1 MAASKRLHPLSQ
13 RLPGSWT
20 RKRTKTAV
28 AAVALVALGLVA
40 PTAAS
45 ADTLSMYYARD
56 RAMDTWWVDTCYRYS
71 PHKTSCDA
79 NVQGTTFGDVHCG
92 YSSCHSTDTTRTCWR
107 RVWAILS
114 PHNQPWR
121 VRYVSSYA
129 HCRTSS
135 DTSYY

>member
-56 RAMDTWWVDTCYRYS
+56 RASTVAINWWANSPMDT
-71 PHKTSCDA
+71 
-79 NVQGTTFGDVHCG
+79 
-92 YSSCHSTDTTRTCWR
+92 
-107 RVWAILS
+107 
-114 PHNQPWR
+114 
-121 VRYVSSYA
+121 
-129 HCRTSS
+129 
-135 DTSYY
+135 